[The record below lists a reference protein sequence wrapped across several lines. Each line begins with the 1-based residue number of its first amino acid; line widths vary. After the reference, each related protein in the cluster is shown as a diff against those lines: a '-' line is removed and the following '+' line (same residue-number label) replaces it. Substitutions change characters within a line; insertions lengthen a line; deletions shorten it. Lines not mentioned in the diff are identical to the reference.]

1 MKTIQKRFLLFLIAC
16 IGSRVLFAV
25 AAKNASTAVLKY
37 LGYLALLPAI
47 GFTYLFVTG
56 ERKTGPE
63 VFGGKIWWNCLRPVH
78 ALMYFIFS
86 YSAITGN
93 RNAWIFLLV
102 DVFIGLT
109 AFLFHHYIEG
119 NFGKLFN

>member
-1 MKTIQKRFLLFLIAC
+1 MKTIQKRFILFLIAC

-25 AAKNASTAVLKY
+25 VAKNASTTMLRY

-56 ERKTGPE
+56 QRKTGPE
-63 VFGGKIWWNCLRPVH
+63 VFGGKIWWNYLRLVH

-86 YSAITGN
+86 YSAISGY
-93 RNAWIFLLV
+93 RNAWIFLIV
-102 DVFIGLT
+102 DVLIGLT
-109 AFLFHHYIEG
+109 AFLSYHHKEG
-119 NFGKLFN
+119 DFVKLFN